1 MQLNMLI
8 ICKSYVNFVSR
19 TIIRRTILIQ
29 DLRHCCR
36 ERFLD
41 KAVPPNISV
50 PWGCSTC
57 TIMQDWQKGVRSL
70 TKTRNVSIAGTRIV
84 GWGGGGEVRRAS
96 KFSQPNLRISLAFK
110 DSFHAH
116 KQFFLLL
123 FFFIKLASNK
133 VFLKYHETYQMEYS

>member
-57 TIMQDWQKGVRSL
+57 TITL

-123 FFFIKLASNK
+123 FFFITLASYK